1 MNEEDKNNG
10 KYVNIAN
17 KGNNMKKETE
27 SDTTVKA
34 ESKETST
41 KNEEVIDAKK
51 REAEASSIIKT
62 HMMVSIGFGAVPI
75 PVVDLIGLT
84 GTQLNMLRKL
94 SALYGH
100 TFSEELA
107 KKAIAS
113 LLGAGL
119 TLPIAMGLS
128 SLVKMVPIIGQ
139 TAGIVSLATTGAA
152 STYAMGRVFIK
163 HFESGGDFLSFSSKK
178 AKDEF
183 EEELQNG
190 KNEAADLNTKVA

>member
-1 MNEEDKNNG
+1 MIIKDEKSDETVGIESESASIENEEI
-10 KYVNIAN
+10 V
-17 KGNNMKKETE
+17 
-27 SDTTVKA
+27 DT
-34 ESKETST
+34 
-41 KNEEVIDAKK
+41 KK
-51 REAEASSIIKT
+51 RGLEASAIIKN
-62 HMMVSIGFGAVPI
+62 HMMASMGFGAVPI

-128 SLVKMVPIIGQ
+128 SLVKMIPLMGQ
-139 TAGIVSLATTGAA
+139 TAGIVSLVTTGAA
-152 STYAMGRVFIK
+152 STYAIGKVFVK

-178 AKDEF
+178 SKKEF
-183 EEELQNG
+183 EEELDKG
-190 KNEAADLNTKVA
+190 KNEAANLDKNSKVA